1 MKLHLP
7 LSLYKSLL
15 VLISA
20 CTVTTVQA
28 GLMHQDVA
36 LQVYTDFGQN
46 KGRYVTSAHA
56 NELVQFI
63 RTQEGG
69 IAIPYTDGSAPFY
82 IANEQG
88 MINFAGTGDNGAYAA
103 IAPNAMVTVKH
114 NQPNDA
120 SYGEREVGSEHAINY
135 SAIDINGSSVFRL
148 LPDAGNGGTYDYMIQ
163 RQSKIVTDAV
173 YNPLTGVDDVSAF
186 KGQYLYHSGA
196 GLMGVYKEGIGYSEL
211 AWAYNYTIGGINTI
225 TDVWNGS
232 GNNSV
237 ISSPGYGDG
246 RGACQENPLPNGIQ
260 GGDSGSP
267 VYIYNAST
275 GSYEYVAAQQSG
287 HQQGGDGWSQA
298 RGNVKWTRDT
308 LESFNARVTMSP
320 TTSTVYLNAIDTAGE
335 TKTEGTNSATL
346 YSGAVKDSTGNELVR
361 YNGVRSGLN
370 TWGDLSTV
378 KDLQNW
384 YAYDSNAY
392 LQRSDAELFFSNN
405 LVFSSNA
412 AENTIVLNDT
422 VDLGIGYAEF
432 NGGKFTITSEDRE
445 SNQFNHAGYVINEG
459 AEVHL
464 KLVNPDDYMTE
475 WRKTGAGALYIDG
488 NGNTNALLNVG
499 GSGTTY
505 LQQTGGYAAYNVL
518 ASSGA
523 TVEIADTDQI
533 KRDFTFGAGGGV
545 LNMNGKS
552 MEWNNSNGTDA
563 AGFTIHALD
572 EQAVVA
578 NLSRGTTTELTW
590 IQGGSQTFLGS
601 FRDNGKDSSLQFVY
615 DGGAEGHLTMHSIK
629 TKLTAPG
636 SGITVN
642 SGTLVLAGSH
652 TVHGK
657 GSATGRNGER
667 LYRENDWHYAD
678 ASAPVTVNGGTFELG
693 SHARLIGDVTVAE
706 NATYVMREGVAH
718 ALEYVEGGV
727 ALEETSKYADYFGHK
742 GHVILNGGK
751 LAVQFNDGVDTNT
764 TYGYNVSGAG
774 DITIDAGND
783 GGSFTFS
790 GEVTA
795 TGKKTVTGGTLLL
808 SGAAA
813 VDNSSGK
820 WLVESAGQMSV
831 DNIDMIDSASTGTLV
846 LSRDTESY
854 LDRSNHSQMLL
865 GAQAGKEVQYG
876 AVGTQETLR
885 DWNLGG
891 AGSLVVNY
899 VVSGSETLTV
909 DGRGHSTGSV
919 KLQQI
924 ADDYS
929 GTINVQSEGGRMVL
943 DVGNVE
949 LETTV
954 NVKNG
959 GVLRATDAVVSGEN
973 NTVELYG
980 NLEYDSFTVRDGAT
994 LNLRENGRLDAD
1006 TAVTIGAGG
1015 IMRLNRQTLQ
1025 DKVELKN
1032 GGVMYGNGGTIGSSA
1047 TVLATEGVG
1056 KLNAGSGTFTM
1067 DKGTIGAEA
1076 GATLRLEN
1084 GTFNIYSKDINS
1096 AGGTLELACSSV
1108 YLGYRQNEVTQTI
1121 GGTLKVA
1128 NDLTICTRQG
1138 DPAQWQGMTFDINHL
1153 HIDASQLTLETGSG
1167 EFRHRYNIA
1176 SLTGS
1181 GTIHWKNNMSYFF
1194 KGPSLMILTGDNDFS
1209 GTLIV
1214 DQKCAGGSMQ
1224 HVGLS
1229 HENAAKGMAINLWGD
1244 SDSRPG
1250 LAVSAKT
1257 AQVAGIGGTVNT
1269 FVYAGAIKT
1278 DWNGDNPASTAHST
1292 LVIDTK
1298 GADHVYNGTLLGDAG
1313 HGLNLIKDGAGSQ
1326 TFTNS
1331 ENVVH
1336 DVTALQGSLVFTNA
1350 PTIHGDMGVAQG
1362 ATLQIGTGEFSLDSG
1377 ETLRVLAGTAGGVA
1391 TLNNSL
1397 VLNGGTIEFG
1407 AYDTTT
1413 AALSLNGGSIS
1424 LTEGNTL
1431 NLSFANQSAAREN
1444 TTYLLAGGDWSAF
1457 ADKVN
1462 VINSGYLT
1470 ATVTATTEGL
1480 KASGF
1485 SLREGYVRWK
1495 GDASVMSES
1504 AKVVFVDSYGVTS
1517 AELSASTGIDEGL
1530 FDNTTDFVLGGASL
1544 AMSRLEKSGAGAL
1557 VLNSAVS
1564 ATDMVLKDAALISGT
1579 GSLSVENMSLQED
1592 IVTGVDMSVNTLSL
1606 ANPAKW
1612 TILGGKVQMSFLD
1625 AHSLSSMEVGEQAEL
1640 LLKMNGNHTILSSI
1654 GGAGKISLTG
1664 GGHLTKNSDAVLNL
1678 KDAELSGAVFKGNGS
1693 VYMSGTVDIS
1703 GGLLSL
1709 GKGAVYLEKGANVTV
1724 DQLIAGN
1731 TANNEPTELTI
1742 GAGASLTIEGDSDED
1757 KTTTSFLMAH
1767 WRNSDTSLFLNGGTL
1782 TANNTCLQMSWD
1794 SSGRFEALSG
1804 TATLKGIRFTTSSGE
1819 SKADTFILG
1828 GATLNIGSG
1837 GITGFKSND
1846 VVELGNGTIAATA
1859 NFRITHGS
1867 LGVVQL
1873 AGDTTFDTN
1882 GHEIWVDAIMDGE
1895 GALTKKG
1902 SGTLHLNASNTF
1914 SGDVSIEGG
1923 TVQIDCY
1930 QSVQDYHV
1938 EKGSEIKIAHSQDLV
1953 DISGLT
1959 GSGTL
1964 TKTGA
1969 GELSIQGNATLAE
1982 ATIKG
1987 NGTTT
1992 ISSLFDVSGK
2002 LNLGTGTVILAQGAS
2017 VSADQFRMGTSD
2029 TYQKTDM
2036 RIEEGATLTIEGAV
2050 LTEAKDEEISLL
2062 LAHWHNS
2069 ASTLALNGGTLDATN
2084 TVMHM
2089 GWDSGGTFKANSGD
2103 AYLKGVFFSATRDNA
2118 DNFILGTETEGSARV
2133 NIGSEGIKGF
2143 KSNDTVK
2150 LGCGTIVAA
2159 ADFSITPGEGG
2170 SVQLIGETTFD
2181 TEGHTITVAS
2191 DVKGA
2196 GDIIITGTGSLVL
2209 ESSAMSL
2216 TKTDA
2221 DNGKQSI
2228 TGKIRVSGNST
2239 LQSSQGGG
2247 KHNMLKNLSHV
2258 EVNSG
2263 NSLRIRD
2270 YTWNTI
2276 WNVEKLTGDGTL
2288 HWNTTTQHGKTDR
2301 LIIGG
2306 SGAFSGDLHVTAES
2320 ASAYQAFLQVD
2331 SEEAIS
2337 GALLNLSD
2345 TANELD
2351 SGKGLNYVALALNA
2365 DRVKIGGIKGGS
2377 LSQIFAGAAPEA
2389 RSGVA
2394 TASTRQSTL
2403 VLTGS
2408 GNYTYSGSIGHA
2420 NDAAG
2425 ANGVSIEMAGTGTQ
2439 TLNGS
2444 SLVLNDICV
2453 TDGSLNI
2460 ASDGL
2465 QVLGSM
2471 SLSKG
2476 KLSIT
2481 GQKSLAD
2488 TAVSVSGGELTL
2500 NDKTSAL
2507 NSLDATGGNI
2517 ILNGESN
2524 ISSAKLVN
2532 AHLTINADCEV
2543 GKFDAGNRQ
2552 SSVTLAA
2559 GVKLTQDASQSMWI
2573 DEMKLGKGAVFT
2585 RGEVSIVGQEKDSSV
2600 NQIGSHSDVNYSKD
2614 DNLEVKNAI
2623 VQVSSAS
2630 AYEIKTKLTHAAVA
2644 NLSGGKLLLS
2654 NSANTLSGLH
2664 ATKGSIEVTGISSL
2678 ELEQLE
2684 IAAEKT
2690 ITAATVVVN
2699 ELAKLEAGA
2708 TLAADLTLAS
2718 GATVEL
2724 GGTMTLSGALEL
2736 QTGLTLSGTVL
2747 DIVKGLAEGESY
2759 TLFEGVESLELQQS
2773 VTLYNMRS
2781 LAEETAGL
2789 MSYGSLMEEEQVA
2802 AADYFSNLTGN
2813 SGLVLSYD
2821 SENQTVIITQ
2831 MQAVPEPT
2839 TATLSLLALAAL
2851 AARRKRK

>member
-148 LPDAGNGGTYDYMIQ
+148 LPDDGNGGTYDYMIQ

-287 HQQGGDGWSQA
+287 HQQGGNGWSQA

-361 YNGVRSGLN
+361 YNGVQSGLN

-590 IQGGSQTFLGS
+590 TQGGSQTFLGS

-615 DGGAEGHLTMHSIK
+615 DGGAEGRLTMHSIK

-693 SHARLIGDVTVAE
+693 SHAHLIGDVTVAE

-727 ALEETSKYADYFGHK
+727 ALEKTSKYADYFGHK

-774 DITIDAGND
+774 DITVDAGND

-813 VDNSSGK
+813 EDNGSGK

-831 DNIDMIDSASTGTLV
+831 DNIDMIDSASTGTLM
-846 LSRDTESY
+846 LNRDTESY

-899 VVSGSETLTV
+899 VVSGSEALTV

-943 DVGNVE
+943 DVGEVE
-949 LETTV
+949 LKSTV
-954 NVKNG
+954 NVKPG

-994 LNLRENGRLDAD
+994 LNLRASGRLDSTNA
-1006 TAVTIGAGG
+1006 ATIAKDG

-1025 DKVELKN
+1025 DKVELKD
-1032 GGVMYGNGGTIGSSA
+1032 GGIMYGNGGTIGGGAEVIA
-1047 TVLATEGVG
+1047 T
-1056 KLNAGSGTFTM
+1056 SGT
-1067 DKGTIGAEA
+1067 GTLSAGDGTLTVNGHIGAA
-1076 GATLRLEN
+1076 SGATLRLEGN
-1084 GTFNIYSKDINS
+1084 RVDIYAANINT
-1096 AGGTLELACSSV
+1096 GGGVLELSGNT
-1108 YLGYRQNEVTQTI
+1108 YLGYRTAYATQNI
-1121 GGTLKVA
+1121 GGTLSVVT
-1128 NDLTICTRQG
+1128 NSTLHTEQG
-1138 DPAQWQGMTFDINHL
+1138 DPSQYQSITHNINHL
-1153 HIDASQLTLETGSG
+1153 HISDGKKLTITDSSNDWN
-1167 EFRHRYNIA
+1167 HIYNIA
-1176 SLTGS
+1176 SLTGR
-1181 GTIHWKNNMSYFF
+1181 GEIEWKGVNRWFDNTPS
-1194 KGPSLMILTGDNDFS
+1194 GPSRLVLSSANSFE
-1209 GTLIV
+1209 GTLLV
-1214 DQKCAGGSMQ
+1214 NQEDNHGSMQ

-1229 HENAAKGMAINLWGD
+1229 HENAAKGMVINLWGD

-1278 DWNGDNPASTAHST
+1278 DWNGNNPASTAHHT

-1298 GADHVYNGTLLGDAG
+1298 GADHVYHGTLLGDAG

-1336 DVTALQGSLVFTNA
+1336 DISALQGSLVFTNA
-1350 PTIHGDMGVAQG
+1350 PTIYGDMGVAQG
-1362 ATLQIGTGEFSLDSG
+1362 ATLQIGTGELSLDAG
-1377 ETLRVLAGTAGGVA
+1377 QTLRVLEGTKGNVA
-1391 TLNNSL
+1391 TLNNTL
-1397 VLNGGTIEFG
+1397 VFNGGGLCFSV
-1407 AYDTTT
+1407 YD
-1413 AALSLNGGSIS
+1413 AEQYALSTQGLSKGANYES
-1424 LTEGNTL
+1424 LQIT
-1431 NLSFANQSAAREN
+1431 FANESSIEVGTR
-1444 TTYLLAGGDWSAF
+1444 YMLASGDWSSYADSISIAEGVYTQAVVQANTTGLSVEF
-1457 ADKVN
+1457 ALKDDYSYWDGQSVDLAAGSKWVFNHESGTNAAVLRGSASVAVFDTDSDFAVNAADNGELDIARIDKLGAGSLA
-1462 VINSGYLT
+1462 INATINADTLRVAESGSITGSGLLQVDRMSVDQEAQ
-1470 ATVTATTEGL
+1470 ATITDLDVVVESEL
-1480 KASGF
+1480 VASGT
-1485 SLREGYVRWK
+1485 LRVGK
-1495 GDASVMSES
+1495 GANLQLKDA
-1504 AKVVFVDSYGVTS
+1504 
-1517 AELSASTGIDEGL
+1517 ASGHIQL
-1530 FDNTTDFVLGGASL
+1530 L
-1544 AMSRLEKSGAGAL
+1544 SGAEM
-1557 VLNSAVS
+1557 AVS
-1564 ATDMVLKDAALISGT
+1564 ATALPAN
-1579 GSLSVENMSLQED
+1579 L
-1592 IVTGVDMSVNTLSL
+1592 TL
-1606 ANPAKW
+1606 
-1612 TILGGKVQMSFLD
+1612 G
-1625 AHSLSSMEVGEQAEL
+1625 
-1640 LLKMNGNHTILSSI
+1640 
-1654 GGAGKISLTG
+1654 
-1664 GGHLTKNSDAVLNL
+1664 
-1678 KDAELSGAVFKGNGS
+1678 
-1693 VYMSGTVDIS
+1693 
-1703 GGLLSL
+1703 
-1709 GKGAVYLEKGANVTV
+1709 EKGAEGSV
-1724 DQLIAGN
+1724 
-1731 TANNEPTELTI
+1731 
-1742 GAGASLTIEGDSDED
+1742 SLR
-1757 KTTTSFLMAH
+1757 MA
-1767 WRNSDTSLFLNGGTL
+1767 
-1782 TANNTCLQMSWD
+1782 
-1794 SSGRFEALSG
+1794 
-1804 TATLKGIRFTTSSGE
+1804 
-1819 SKADTFILG
+1819 
-1828 GATLNIGSG
+1828 
-1837 GITGFKSND
+1837 
-1846 VVELGNGTIAATA
+1846 
-1859 NFRITHGS
+1859 
-1867 LGVVQL
+1867 
-1873 AGDTTFDTN
+1873 
-1882 GHEIWVDAIMDGE
+1882 
-1895 GALTKKG
+1895 
-1902 SGTLHLNASNTF
+1902 
-1914 SGDVSIEGG
+1914 
-1923 TVQIDCY
+1923 
-1930 QSVQDYHV
+1930 
-1938 EKGSEIKIAHSQDLV
+1938 GSE
-1953 DISGLT
+1953 
-1959 GSGTL
+1959 
-1964 TKTGA
+1964 
-1969 GELSIQGNATLAE
+1969 
-1982 ATIKG
+1982 
-1987 NGTTT
+1987 
-1992 ISSLFDVSGK
+1992 
-2002 LNLGTGTVILAQGAS
+2002 
-2017 VSADQFRMGTSD
+2017 
-2029 TYQKTDM
+2029 
-2036 RIEEGATLTIEGAV
+2036 
-2050 LTEAKDEEISLL
+2050 
-2062 LAHWHNS
+2062 
-2069 ASTLALNGGTLDATN
+2069 LALNGDVEVQGRTSLAVYGSGNLAFNSGLNELSSLELKSGVGLEQTTAMTTHLVLDGGRASAKGGDILRGDITVKNSGTFTFTGGDDVLRHTQDGKSYGKTI
-2084 TVMHM
+2084 TV
-2089 GWDSGGTFKANSGD
+2089 SGGTLAFGN
-2103 AYLKGVFFSATRDNA
+2103 TRQ
-2118 DNFILGTETEGSARV
+2118 TM
-2133 NIGSEGIKGF
+2133 
-2143 KSNDTVK
+2143 
-2150 LGCGTIVAA
+2150 
-2159 ADFSITPGEGG
+2159 
-2170 SVQLIGETTFD
+2170 
-2181 TEGHTITVAS
+2181 AS
-2191 DVKGA
+2191 WN
-2196 GDIIITGTGSLVL
+2196 LVL
-2209 ESSAMSL
+2209 SDGA
-2216 TKTDA
+2216 T
-2221 DNGKQSI
+2221 
-2228 TGKIRVSGNST
+2228 V
-2239 LQSSQGGG
+2239 
-2247 KHNMLKNLSHV
+2247 
-2258 EVNSG
+2258 
-2263 NSLRIRD
+2263 
-2270 YTWNTI
+2270 
-2276 WNVEKLTGDGTL
+2276 TGDGGSYDGKKAALDFNSNDSTICAASGESTISAITRLRNGNNLNYNVSKDATL
-2288 HWNTTTQHGKTDR
+2288 TV
-2301 LIIGG
+2301 
-2306 SGAFSGDLHVTAES
+2306 SGVIHAD
-2320 ASAYQAFLQVD
+2320 
-2331 SEEAIS
+2331 
-2337 GALLNLSD
+2337 GA
-2345 TANELD
+2345 A
-2351 SGKGLNYVALALNA
+2351 GKGSITKEG
-2365 DRVKIGGIKGGS
+2365 DG
-2377 LSQIFAGAAPEA
+2377 
-2389 RSGVA
+2389 
-2394 TASTRQSTL
+2394 TL
-2403 VLTGS
+2403 VLTGANTYADTTTVNGGTLSASVGGALGTSDLVINDGGTVLIGGNGHKLLASDVTVNDGGTLRFTGEGADMMNYSASSLTVAGGTVDFGTTRQTMGGRKLILSDNATIS
-2408 GNYTYSGSIGHA
+2408 GVGNATYGAMDFNQNDSTISVTSGKDNTISAVTCLRARYNNGNVNLNYDVSEDATLTVSGLIHADDVSGCGSITKLG
-2420 NDAAG
+2420 
-2425 ANGVSIEMAGTGTQ
+2425 EGT
-2439 TLNGS
+2439 
-2444 SLVLNDICV
+2444 LVLSAAN
-2453 TDGSLNI
+2453 TYDGTTTVSE
-2460 ASDGL
+2460 GT
-2465 QVLGSM
+2465 
-2471 SLSKG
+2471 
-2476 KLSIT
+2476 LSIVHKDAL
-2481 GQKSLAD
+2481 GGS
-2488 TAVSVSGGELTL
+2488 AVEVR
-2500 NDKTSAL
+2500 K
-2507 NSLDATGGNI
+2507 DATLEFSTGN
-2517 ILNGESN
+2517 
-2524 ISSAKLVN
+2524 
-2532 AHLTINADCEV
+2532 
-2543 GKFDAGNRQ
+2543 
-2552 SSVTLAA
+2552 
-2559 GVKLTQDASQSMWI
+2559 
-2573 DEMKLGKGAVFT
+2573 
-2585 RGEVSIVGQEKDSSV
+2585 
-2600 NQIGSHSDVNYSKD
+2600 NYS
-2614 DNLEVKNAI
+2614 L
-2623 VQVSSAS
+2623 
-2630 AYEIKTKLTHAAVA
+2630 
-2644 NLSGGKLLLS
+2644 
-2654 NSANTLSGLH
+2654 
-2664 ATKGSIEVTGISSL
+2664 
-2678 ELEQLE
+2678 
-2684 IAAEKT
+2684 
-2690 ITAATVVVN
+2690 
-2699 ELAKLEAGA
+2699 GA
-2708 TLAADLTLAS
+2708 TMDVYGALVADGEGRMDIGAS
-2718 GATVEL
+2718 
-2724 GGTMTLSGALEL
+2724 GTMTLHDGATVSRTNVKSGWIQGVLAVAAGAENVVYSSQDDIHLSYNNGSNEGKIQLAAGSKMTLDVKGLYYYNGASTALDEGAELTLAKCNVVIANRGEETATLKSLRTGATQQEGQKAYSIDNDNFELANGHLKNTAGSEKTLKNRLTKSSVENGGNGVLKVWNAANSLTGVQATKGEIRLFDQAEHQLNHLEVAEGLKVSAYTGVNEKAEMYAALHVSELAEFGSGATLNADMVL
-2736 QTGLTLSGTVL
+2736 QSGAVVDMGGTVTLDGVLTLQAGLTLDGAVL
-2747 DIVKGLAEGESY
+2747 DAVQGLEVGESY
-2759 TLFEGVESLELQQS
+2759 TLFTGVNGLNVQSLQQA

-2781 LAEETAGL
+2781 LAEQTNDAVSYSAL
-2789 MSYGSLMEEEQVA
+2789 MDGGHVA
-2802 AADYFSNLTGN
+2802 AADYFSNLSGN
-2813 SGLVLSYD
+2813 AGLELSY
-2821 SENQTVIITQ
+2821 NGTAGTVTITNT
-2831 MQAVPEPT
+2831 QAVPEPA
-2839 TATLSLLALAAL
+2839 TATLSLLALAGL
-2851 AARRKRK
+2851 CARRRRK

>member
-15 VLISA
+15 LLMSA
-20 CTVTTVQA
+20 CAVTAVQA
-28 GLMHQDVA
+28 GLMHQDVDI
-36 LQVYTDFGQN
+36 QVYADFGQN

-69 IAIPYTDGSAPFY
+69 IAIPYADGSAPFY
-82 IANEQG
+82 ITNEQG

-103 IAPNAMVTVKH
+103 IAPNAMVTVRH
-114 NQPNDA
+114 NGSNDA

-135 SAIDINGSSVFRL
+135 SAIDIKIDEKPSVFRL
-148 LPDAGNGGTYDYMIQ
+148 LPIQDNGDAYDYSIQ

-196 GLMGVYKEGIGYSEL
+196 GLMGVYKEETGYSSL
-211 AWAYNYTIGGINTI
+211 AGAYAYTIGGINTI

-246 RGACQENPLPNGIQ
+246 RGACQENPLPNGLQ

-287 HQQGGDGWSQA
+287 HKQGGDGWSQA

-320 TTSTVYLNAIDTAGE
+320 TTSTVYLNAIDTPGE
-335 TKTEGTNSATL
+335 TKTDGTNSATL

-361 YNGVRSGLN
+361 YNGVQSSLN

-464 KLVNPDDYMTE
+464 KLVNPDNYMTE
-475 WRKTGAGALYIDG
+475 WRKAGAGALYIDG

-563 AGFTIHALD
+563 DGFTIHALD

-590 IQGGSQTFLGS
+590 TQGDSQTFLGS
-601 FRDNGKDSSLQFVY
+601 FRDNGKDSCLQFVY
-615 DGGAEGHLTMHSIK
+615 DGGAEGRLTMHSIK

-642 SGTLVLAGSH
+642 SGTLVLAGSY

-667 LYRENDWHYAD
+667 LFRENDWHYAD
-678 ASAPVTVNGGTFELG
+678 ATAPVTVNGGTFELG

-774 DITIDAGND
+774 DITVDAGND

-790 GEVTA
+790 GAITA

-813 VDNSSGK
+813 VDNGSGK

-899 VVSGSETLTV
+899 VVSGSEALTV

-954 NVKNG
+954 NVRNG
-959 GVLRATDAVVSGEN
+959 GVLRATDAVVSGES

-994 LNLRENGRLDAD
+994 LNLRVGGQGRLDAD
-1006 TAVTIGAGG
+1006 NAVTISGGGVMRLWQQTLADKVNLENGG
-1015 IMRLNRQTLQ
+1015 IM
-1025 DKVELKN
+1025 
-1032 GGVMYGNGGTIGSSA
+1032 YGKGGTIGETAS
-1047 TVLATEGVG
+1047 VMATEGKG
-1056 KLNAGSGTFTM
+1056 TLNAGSGTFAI
-1067 DKGTIGAEA
+1067 DKGTIGAAE

-1128 NDLTICTRQG
+1128 NDLTICTKQG

-1153 HIDASQLTLETGSG
+1153 HIDARRLTLETGSG

-1181 GTIHWKNNMSYFF
+1181 GTIHWKNNMSYFY

-1229 HENAAKGMAINLWGD
+1229 HENAAKGMVINLWGA

-1257 AQVAGIGGTVNT
+1257 ARVAGIGGTVNT

-1278 DWNGDNPASTAHST
+1278 DWNGDNPASTAHHT

-1336 DVTALQGSLVFTNA
+1336 DISALQGSLVFTNA
-1350 PTIHGDMGVAQG
+1350 PTIYGDMGVAQG
-1362 ATLQIGTGEFSLDSG
+1362 ATLQIGTGELSLDAG
-1377 ETLRVLAGTAGGVA
+1377 KTLRVLEGTKGNVA
-1391 TLNNSL
+1391 TLNNTL
-1397 VLNGGTIEFG
+1397 VFNGGGLCFS
-1407 AYDTTT
+1407 AYD
-1413 AALSLNGGSIS
+1413 AEQYALSTQGLSKGANYES
-1424 LTEGNTL
+1424 LQIT
-1431 NLSFANQSAAREN
+1431 FANESSIEVGTR
-1444 TTYLLAGGDWSAF
+1444 YMLASGDWSSYADSISIAEGVYTQAAVQANTTGLSVVF
-1457 ADKVN
+1457 ALKDDYSYWDGQSVDLAAGSKWVFNHESGTNAAVLRGSASVAVFDTDSDFAVNAADNGELDIARIDKLGAGSLA
-1462 VINSGYLT
+1462 INATINADTLRVAESGSITGSGLLQVDRMSVDKE
-1470 ATVTATTEGL
+1470 AQTTITDLDVVVQSEL
-1480 KASGF
+1480 VASGT
-1485 SLREGYVRWK
+1485 LRVGK
-1495 GDASVMSES
+1495 GANLQLKDA
-1504 AKVVFVDSYGVTS
+1504 
-1517 AELSASTGIDEGL
+1517 ASGHIQL
-1530 FDNTTDFVLGGASL
+1530 L
-1544 AMSRLEKSGAGAL
+1544 SGAEM
-1557 VLNSAVS
+1557 AVS
-1564 ATDMVLKDAALISGT
+1564 ATALPAN
-1579 GSLSVENMSLQED
+1579 L
-1592 IVTGVDMSVNTLSL
+1592 TL
-1606 ANPAKW
+1606 
-1612 TILGGKVQMSFLD
+1612 G
-1625 AHSLSSMEVGEQAEL
+1625 
-1640 LLKMNGNHTILSSI
+1640 
-1654 GGAGKISLTG
+1654 
-1664 GGHLTKNSDAVLNL
+1664 
-1678 KDAELSGAVFKGNGS
+1678 
-1693 VYMSGTVDIS
+1693 
-1703 GGLLSL
+1703 
-1709 GKGAVYLEKGANVTV
+1709 EKGA
-1724 DQLIAGN
+1724 
-1731 TANNEPTELTI
+1731 
-1742 GAGASLTIEGDSDED
+1742 EGSV
-1757 KTTTSFLMAH
+1757 FLRMA
-1767 WRNSDTSLFLNGGTL
+1767 
-1782 TANNTCLQMSWD
+1782 
-1794 SSGRFEALSG
+1794 
-1804 TATLKGIRFTTSSGE
+1804 
-1819 SKADTFILG
+1819 
-1828 GATLNIGSG
+1828 
-1837 GITGFKSND
+1837 
-1846 VVELGNGTIAATA
+1846 
-1859 NFRITHGS
+1859 
-1867 LGVVQL
+1867 
-1873 AGDTTFDTN
+1873 
-1882 GHEIWVDAIMDGE
+1882 
-1895 GALTKKG
+1895 
-1902 SGTLHLNASNTF
+1902 
-1914 SGDVSIEGG
+1914 
-1923 TVQIDCY
+1923 
-1930 QSVQDYHV
+1930 
-1938 EKGSEIKIAHSQDLV
+1938 GSE
-1953 DISGLT
+1953 
-1959 GSGTL
+1959 
-1964 TKTGA
+1964 
-1969 GELSIQGNATLAE
+1969 
-1982 ATIKG
+1982 
-1987 NGTTT
+1987 
-1992 ISSLFDVSGK
+1992 
-2002 LNLGTGTVILAQGAS
+2002 
-2017 VSADQFRMGTSD
+2017 
-2029 TYQKTDM
+2029 
-2036 RIEEGATLTIEGAV
+2036 
-2050 LTEAKDEEISLL
+2050 
-2062 LAHWHNS
+2062 
-2069 ASTLALNGGTLDATN
+2069 LALNGDVEVQGRTSLAVYGSGNLAFNSGLNELSSLELKSGVGLEQTTAMTTHLVLDGGRASAKGGDILRGDITVKNSGTFTFTEADDILRHSQDGKSYGKTI
-2084 TVMHM
+2084 TV
-2089 GWDSGGTFKANSGD
+2089 SGGTLAFGN
-2103 AYLKGVFFSATRDNA
+2103 TRQ
-2118 DNFILGTETEGSARV
+2118 TM
-2133 NIGSEGIKGF
+2133 
-2143 KSNDTVK
+2143 
-2150 LGCGTIVAA
+2150 
-2159 ADFSITPGEGG
+2159 
-2170 SVQLIGETTFD
+2170 
-2181 TEGHTITVAS
+2181 AS
-2191 DVKGA
+2191 WN
-2196 GDIIITGTGSLVL
+2196 LVL
-2209 ESSAMSL
+2209 SDGA
-2216 TKTDA
+2216 T
-2221 DNGKQSI
+2221 
-2228 TGKIRVSGNST
+2228 V
-2239 LQSSQGGG
+2239 
-2247 KHNMLKNLSHV
+2247 
-2258 EVNSG
+2258 
-2263 NSLRIRD
+2263 
-2270 YTWNTI
+2270 
-2276 WNVEKLTGDGTL
+2276 TGDGGSYDGKKAALDFNSNDSTICAASGESTISAITRLRDGNNLNYNVSKDATL
-2288 HWNTTTQHGKTDR
+2288 TV
-2301 LIIGG
+2301 
-2306 SGAFSGDLHVTAES
+2306 SGVIHAD
-2320 ASAYQAFLQVD
+2320 
-2331 SEEAIS
+2331 
-2337 GALLNLSD
+2337 GA
-2345 TANELD
+2345 A
-2351 SGKGLNYVALALNA
+2351 GKGSITKEG
-2365 DRVKIGGIKGGS
+2365 DG
-2377 LSQIFAGAAPEA
+2377 
-2389 RSGVA
+2389 
-2394 TASTRQSTL
+2394 TL
-2403 VLTGS
+2403 VLTGANTYADTTTVNGGTLSASVGGALGTSDLVINDGGTVLIGGNGHQLLASDVTVNDGGTLRFTGEGADMMKYSASSLTVAGGTVDFGTTRQTMGVRKLILSDNATIS
-2408 GNYTYSGSIGHA
+2408 GVGNATYGAMDFNQKDSTISVTSGKDNTISAVTCLRARYDNGNVNLNYDVSEDATLTVSGLIHADGVSGCGSITKQGEGTLVLSAA
-2420 NDAAG
+2420 NTHGGTTTVSEGTLSVTKAG
-2425 ANGVSIEMAGTGTQ
+2425 ALGSSRVVVEKGATLKINTDADYTVGNTLEIDGKLLAGGSRFNISHVGKLLLGDGASVQRENTQSLWLKGTLEVVHEATASFVSPDDIHLSYQNGDNKGVINLSSNSKLDMQLRRLQFYKGASINLEDGAKMSLTQ
-2439 TLNGS
+2439 TEGESSESVEFSNVGAEEATLTSSNVDTNTAMQYRMSSDEFTLRNGHLASKSTNEAELNNVLENS
-2444 SLVLNDICV
+2444 SVENA
-2453 TDGSLNI
+2453 G
-2460 ASDGL
+2460 AGL
-2465 QVLGSM
+2465 LKVNNANNTL
-2471 SLSKG
+2471 
-2476 KLSIT
+2476 T
-2481 GQKSLAD
+2481 G
-2488 TAVSVSGGELTL
+2488 VH
-2500 NDKTSAL
+2500 
-2507 NSLDATGGNI
+2507 ATGGNVTVQ
-2517 ILNGESN
+2517 N
-2524 ISSAKLVN
+2524 IA
-2532 AHLTINADCEV
+2532 
-2543 GKFDAGNRQ
+2543 
-2552 SSVTLAA
+2552 
-2559 GVKLTQDASQSMWI
+2559 
-2573 DEMKLGKGAVFT
+2573 
-2585 RGEVSIVGQEKDSSV
+2585 
-2600 NQIGSHSDVNYSKD
+2600 
-2614 DNLEVKNAI
+2614 
-2623 VQVSSAS
+2623 
-2630 AYEIKTKLTHAAVA
+2630 
-2644 NLSGGKLLLS
+2644 
-2654 NSANTLSGLH
+2654 
-2664 ATKGSIEVTGISSL
+2664 SL
-2678 ELEQLE
+2678 ELKELE

-2690 ITAATVVVN
+2690 ITAAAVVVS

-2747 DIVKGLAEGESY
+2747 DIVKGLAVGESY
-2759 TLFEGVESLELQQS
+2759 TLFNGVESLDLKDS
-2773 VTLYNMRS
+2773 VTLFNMRS
-2781 LAEETAGL
+2781 LAAQTVETL
-2789 MSYGSLMEEEQVA
+2789 SYGSLMEEEQVA

-2813 SGLVLSYD
+2813 SGLVLSY
-2821 SENQTVIITQ
+2821 NVTAGTVTITNT
-2831 MQAVPEPT
+2831 QAVPEPT
-2839 TATLSLLALAAL
+2839 TATLSLLALAGL
-2851 AARRKRK
+2851 CARRRRR

>member
-287 HQQGGDGWSQA
+287 YQQGGDGWSQA

-320 TTSTVYLNAIDTAGE
+320 TTSAVYLNAIDTAGE

-361 YNGVRSGLN
+361 YNGVQSGLN

-523 TVEIADTDQI
+523 TVEIDNINQI

-545 LNMNGKS
+545 LNMNGQS
-552 MEWNNSNGTDA
+552 MEWNNSNGADA
-563 AGFTIHALD
+563 DGFTIHALD
-572 EQAVVA
+572 EQAVIA

-590 IQGGSQTFLGS
+590 TQGGSQTFLGS

-615 DGGAEGHLTMHSIK
+615 GGGEEGRLTMHSIK

-693 SHARLIGDVTVAE
+693 SHARLVGDVTVAE

-742 GHVILNGGK
+742 GYVILNGGK

-774 DITIDAGND
+774 DITVDAGSD

-790 GEVTA
+790 GAITA

-813 VDNSSGK
+813 EDNGSGK

-846 LSRDTESY
+846 LSRDTTSHV
-854 LDRSNHSQMLL
+854 DRSNHSQMLL

-891 AGSLVVNY
+891 AGTLVVNY

-929 GTINVQSEGGRMVL
+929 GTINVQSTGGRMVL
-943 DVGNVE
+943 DVGEAE
-949 LETTV
+949 LRTTV

-1032 GGVMYGNGGTIGSSA
+1032 GGVMYGNDGTIGSSA

-1056 KLNAGSGTFTM
+1056 NLNAGGGTFTM

-1084 GTFNIYSKDINS
+1084 GTFNINSKDINS

-1128 NDLTICTRQG
+1128 NDLTIYTRQG
-1138 DPAQWQGMTFDINHL
+1138 NPHDYQGMSFNINHL
-1153 HIDASQLTLETGSG
+1153 QIDASRLTLVTAAN

-1181 GTIHWKNNMSYFF
+1181 GTIHWVNNMTYGY
-1194 KGPSLMILTGDNDFS
+1194 KGPSHMILTGDNDFS

-1214 DQKCAGGSMQ
+1214 EQKCGGGSMQ

-1229 HENAAKGMAINLWGD
+1229 HENAAKDMVINLWGD
-1244 SDSRPG
+1244 TDSRPG

-1269 FVYAGAIKT
+1269 FVYAGAIKSN
-1278 DWNGDNPASTAHST
+1278 WNGDNPASTAHST

-1298 GADHVYNGTLLGDAG
+1298 GGDHVYNGTLLGDASY
-1313 HGLNLIKDGAGSQ
+1313 GLNIIKDGAGSQ

-1407 AYDTTT
+1407 AYNDEGKAVLKLGSECNFVAGSN
-1413 AALSLNGGSIS
+1413 AALNLAFSSIGNIKSTNSFPGFEYKLLEGDWTTMGSCTISVMGSDYLVVSLDRRNTGLYASFTLDDDYEYWMGDAQTDWRPSGEKTVVITGMDPFSDAIELKEDIHIGDAILDNDEAIVISSTGGHS
-1424 LTEGNTL
+1424 
-1431 NLSFANQSAAREN
+1431 LSFGEVKKND
-1444 TTYLLAGGDWSAF
+1444 Y
-1457 ADKVN
+1457 
-1462 VINSGYLT
+1462 
-1470 ATVTATTEGL
+1470 
-1480 KASGF
+1480 
-1485 SLREGYVRWK
+1485 
-1495 GDASVMSES
+1495 
-1504 AKVVFVDSYGVTS
+1504 
-1517 AELSASTGIDEGL
+1517 
-1530 FDNTTDFVLGGASL
+1530 
-1544 AMSRLEKSGAGAL
+1544 GAL
-1557 VLNSAVS
+1557 VFHTAV
-1564 ATDMVLKDAALISGT
+1564 
-1579 GSLSVENMSLQED
+1579 E
-1592 IVTGVDMSVNTLSL
+1592 
-1606 ANPAKW
+1606 
-1612 TILGGKVQMSFLD
+1612 
-1625 AHSLSSMEVGEQAEL
+1625 AE
-1640 LLKMNGNHTILSSI
+1640 
-1654 GGAGKISLTG
+1654 
-1664 GGHLTKNSDAVLNL
+1664 
-1678 KDAELSGAVFKGNGS
+1678 
-1693 VYMSGTVDIS
+1693 
-1703 GGLLSL
+1703 
-1709 GKGAVYLEKGANVTV
+1709 
-1724 DQLIAGN
+1724 
-1731 TANNEPTELTI
+1731 
-1742 GAGASLTIEGDSDED
+1742 
-1757 KTTTSFLMAH
+1757 
-1767 WRNSDTSLFLNGGTL
+1767 
-1782 TANNTCLQMSWD
+1782 
-1794 SSGRFEALSG
+1794 
-1804 TATLKGIRFTTSSGE
+1804 
-1819 SKADTFILG
+1819 TF
-1828 GATLNIGSG
+1828 
-1837 GITGFKSND
+1837 
-1846 VVELGNGTIAATA
+1846 
-1859 NFRITHGS
+1859 
-1867 LGVVQL
+1867 
-1873 AGDTTFDTN
+1873 
-1882 GHEIWVDAIMDGE
+1882 
-1895 GALTKKG
+1895 
-1902 SGTLHLNASNTF
+1902 
-1914 SGDVSIEGG
+1914 
-1923 TVQIDCY
+1923 
-1930 QSVQDYHV
+1930 
-1938 EKGSEIKIAHSQDLV
+1938 
-1953 DISGLT
+1953 
-1959 GSGTL
+1959 
-1964 TKTGA
+1964 
-1969 GELSIQGNATLAE
+1969 
-1982 ATIKG
+1982 
-1987 NGTTT
+1987 
-1992 ISSLFDVSGK
+1992 
-2002 LNLGTGTVILAQGAS
+2002 
-2017 VSADQFRMGTSD
+2017 
-2029 TYQKTDM
+2029 
-2036 RIEEGATLTIEGAV
+2036 
-2050 LTEAKDEEISLL
+2050 
-2062 LAHWHNS
+2062 
-2069 ASTLALNGGTLDATN
+2069 
-2084 TVMHM
+2084 
-2089 GWDSGGTFKANSGD
+2089 
-2103 AYLKGVFFSATRDNA
+2103 
-2118 DNFILGTETEGSARV
+2118 
-2133 NIGSEGIKGF
+2133 
-2143 KSNDTVK
+2143 
-2150 LGCGTIVAA
+2150 
-2159 ADFSITPGEGG
+2159 
-2170 SVQLIGETTFD
+2170 
-2181 TEGHTITVAS
+2181 
-2191 DVKGA
+2191 
-2196 GDIIITGTGSLVL
+2196 
-2209 ESSAMSL
+2209 
-2216 TKTDA
+2216 
-2221 DNGKQSI
+2221 
-2228 TGKIRVSGNST
+2228 
-2239 LQSSQGGG
+2239 
-2247 KHNMLKNLSHV
+2247 
-2258 EVNSG
+2258 
-2263 NSLRIRD
+2263 
-2270 YTWNTI
+2270 
-2276 WNVEKLTGDGTL
+2276 
-2288 HWNTTTQHGKTDR
+2288 
-2301 LIIGG
+2301 
-2306 SGAFSGDLHVTAES
+2306 
-2320 ASAYQAFLQVD
+2320 
-2331 SEEAIS
+2331 
-2337 GALLNLSD
+2337 
-2345 TANELD
+2345 
-2351 SGKGLNYVALALNA
+2351 
-2365 DRVKIGGIKGGS
+2365 
-2377 LSQIFAGAAPEA
+2377 
-2389 RSGVA
+2389 
-2394 TASTRQSTL
+2394 
-2403 VLTGS
+2403 
-2408 GNYTYSGSIGHA
+2408 
-2420 NDAAG
+2420 
-2425 ANGVSIEMAGTGTQ
+2425 

-2444 SLVLNDICV
+2444 SSISGS
-2453 TDGSLNI
+2453 GSLKVGTFNVNADLATGMTVDASNI
-2460 ASDGL
+2460 DISGNQKWSWTLDGAERAFTQKLSVTQLGKLASLSAWGQATLALAVDADTTISTGINGTGTITKSGTGKLTTTGSVSVSEFNVEAGNLEMQGAVAIDRLNVAGKSTVRMYQNGTGEQHLGAVQLDDESVFETYDRNQVTAATTIGNVILSGASATIQDVNHSGYYHLESLSLAPGVDSSIL
-2465 QVLGSM
+2465 QLAKNSNSDRSAVFVLGSEGTPAGNFAGTIQLNQLHDRSDSPAFVVISNENIAANAKVVLGDSVSASSIIGLGINVDNAIIAGLSSHADDGANAKLFSGTIEPGKTWKSGTDVATSADLDKVSRNEGDPFRTLLIDTAAGTDEDFYGQVM
-2471 SLSKG
+2471 SHLNIVKTGAGKQGFLGNYAEGFVNFNGSIDVQEGTLGVHYSMLKAPFELHVADGAVLSLSGFSSANSNPYDLSLKDNIAMDGTLELDYDMDGNGSTFAFSDQMEQIRVQSGRVRIDGSTFAESFSPTFILASSDSQLVFGSEKGAVLKSDVVLEKSTTFHVNWNCQGEVSGSLTGETLTKEGAG
-2476 KLSIT
+2476 KLTLSGNSSIKNLAVSDGSVDIIGELNLT
-2481 GQKSLAD
+2481 EVKSG
-2488 TAVSVSGGELTL
+2488 TVSVSKVSGTGTLGLNLSSDYGNILNVASEFTGTTHVKQGNFTINGSTFGDTLRLANGVNFQLSSESTVTLDTDLVLDGTSRVHQNGGANLTINGSVTGDGTYERHGGGTL
-2500 NDKTSAL
+2500 SFRGDVNLGGLTQATDATTDFYGEASIGTLDVTSGTVNVKQGASLEVTKLLGSVSLIRVDNGASLLLAEGITDTSASYTNQNGGTVEYAASVTLGSYTQNATGSATIFNDTTEMANCVLTTGNIRFNGETRITTKLSMAENSGSLIFAGAGAKSVAELDAGKKGTTIELREGANLEVSGKMWL
-2507 NSLDATGGNI
+2507 NKMTLTEGASFTKGPVKVTGASDDAALTKIGSSGIDYTVANHEIKGAAVVVNSANKYSMGARLVDTSVENAGNGLLEVDNAENTLTGVHATGG
-2517 ILNGESN
+2517 
-2524 ISSAKLVN
+2524 
-2532 AHLTINADCEV
+2532 D
-2543 GKFDAGNRQ
+2543 
-2552 SSVTLAA
+2552 VT
-2559 GVKLTQDASQSMWI
+2559 V
-2573 DEMKLGKGAVFT
+2573 
-2585 RGEVSIVGQEKDSSV
+2585 
-2600 NQIGSHSDVNYSKD
+2600 
-2614 DNLEVKNAI
+2614 LEIA
-2623 VQVSSAS
+2623 
-2630 AYEIKTKLTHAAVA
+2630 
-2644 NLSGGKLLLS
+2644 
-2654 NSANTLSGLH
+2654 
-2664 ATKGSIEVTGISSL
+2664 SL
-2678 ELEQLE
+2678 ELEELE

-2690 ITAATVVVN
+2690 ITAAAVVVN

-2708 TLAADLTLAS
+2708 TLEADLTLAS

-2747 DIVKGLAEGESY
+2747 DIVKGLAVGESY

-2802 AADYFSNLTGN
+2802 AADYFSNLTGD

-2821 SENQTVIITQ
+2821 SENHTVSITHT
-2831 MQAVPEPT
+2831 QAVPEPT